1 MTHLISTTYDSPVG
15 TLTLVA
21 SDEGLR
27 AVIWPDGR
35 LDRVGLAGEALTPGD
50 TPVLDATAGQLDEY
64 FAGTRTAFDL
74 PLDLQGT
81 PFQLAA
87 WQALAAIPY
96 GETRTYGE
104 QADRIGRPTAVRAIG
119 AANGRNP
126 VSIVLPC
133 HRVIGCERLARR
145 VRRRARGEGRAARA
159 RASIGVGGFSPVAR
173 SVVET
178 SFPGG
183 TCVVGSG
190 RAEPRHLRGSP

>member
-1 MTHLISTTYDSPVG
+1 MTHLISTRYDSPVG

-35 LDRVGLAGEALTPGD
+35 LDRVGLAGETLTPGG
-50 TPVLDATAGQLDEY
+50 TPVLEATAGQLDEY

-104 QADRIGRPTAVRAIG
+104 QADTIGRPSAVRAIG

-133 HRVIGCERLARR
+133 HRVIGSNGSLVGFGGGLE
-145 VRRRARGEGRAARA
+145 VKAALLEFE
-159 RASIGVGGFSPVAR
+159 SR
-173 SVVET
+173 S
-178 SFPGG
+178 
-183 TCVVGSG
+183 
-190 RAEPRHLRGSP
+190 A

>member
-1 MTHLISTTYDSPVG
+1 MTQLTSTRYDSPVG
-15 TLTLVA
+15 TLTLVG

-35 LDRVGLAGEALTPGD
+35 LDRVGLAGENLTPGD
-50 TPVLDATAGQLDEY
+50 APVLDATAGQLDEY
-64 FAGTRTAFDL
+64 FAGTRTTFDL

-96 GETRTYGE
+96 GETRTYGQ

-133 HRVIGCERLARR
+133 HRVIGSNGSLTGFGGGLEVKAALLELERRSAR
-145 VRRRARGEGRAARA
+145 E
-159 RASIGVGGFSPVAR
+159 
-173 SVVET
+173 
-178 SFPGG
+178 PG
-183 TCVVGSG
+183 
-190 RAEPRHLRGSP
+190 